1 MNNQSNLSSEKVA
14 EALELLN
21 EAAKE
26 KKEEVRDI
34 ISMKYKDLKESIFG
48 SEIKHSLGTAKKN
61 AVEAAAKARNLGEEK
76 VKVLATQMDQNVH
89 SNPWPYI
96 GGASIVALLLG
107 YILGKKN

>member
-1 MNNQSNLSSEKVA
+1 MNTKTNVSSEKVV

-26 KKEEVRDI
+26 KKEEVRKM
-34 ISMKYKDLKESIFG
+34 ISTKYKDLKESIFG
-48 SEIKHSLGTAKKN
+48 SDIKHSLDTAKKN
-61 AVEAAAKARNLGEEK
+61 AVEAAARARNLGEEK

-96 GGASIVALLLG
+96 GGAAIVALLLG